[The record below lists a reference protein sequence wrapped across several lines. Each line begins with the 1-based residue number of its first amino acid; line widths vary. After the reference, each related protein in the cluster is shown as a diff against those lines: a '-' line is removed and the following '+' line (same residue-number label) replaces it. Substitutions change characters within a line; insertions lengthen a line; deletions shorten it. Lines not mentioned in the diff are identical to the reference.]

1 METQKTK
8 QSISKKQKNK
18 LQSIV
23 ANNNQDNI
31 LQINSIE
38 QKMTDNNQ
46 DSILQINTQD
56 NKMADNNQDN
66 ILQTNSIEQK
76 MANNNQDNI
85 LQINTQDNKIEDNKM
100 TDNKITDNKMT
111 DNKMTD
117 NNQDNILQPLQR
129 PNDES
134 NLLQTVFLGEKDT
147 KFEEINIA
155 NKYFDLTSQYI
166 RPLKVMEEFYIF
178 QFNFDYVE
186 L

>member
-31 LQINSIE
+31 LQTNSIE
-38 QKMTDNNQ
+38 QKMAN
-46 DSILQINTQD
+46 I
-56 NKMADNNQDN
+56 NQDN

-76 MANNNQDNI
+76 MTNNI
-85 LQINTQDNKIEDNKM
+85 LQINTQDNK
-100 TDNKITDNKMT
+100 TTDNKMT

-117 NNQDNILQPLQR
+117 NKMTDNKMANNKDNILQPLQR

-155 NKYFDLTSQYI
+155 NKYFDLTGQYI

>member
-1 METQKTK
+1 MT
-8 QSISKKQKNK
+8 
-18 LQSIV
+18 
-23 ANNNQDNI
+23 DNI
-31 LQINSIE
+31 LQINL
-38 QKMTDNNQ
+38 T
-46 DSILQINTQD
+46 
-56 NKMADNNQDN
+56 
-66 ILQTNSIEQK
+66 EQK

-85 LQINTQDNKIEDNKM
+85 LQTNSQDNKM
-100 TDNKITDNKMT
+100 TN
-111 DNKMTD
+111 

-166 RPLKVMEEFYIF
+166 RPLKSMEEFYIF